1 MPDWRLIEQIK
12 KATATMPLQRE
23 NNNRA
28 KQSKPQHR
36 PLIVYT
42 YVARENIH

>member
-1 MPDWRLIEQIK
+1 MPQ
-12 KATATMPLQRE
+12 QRE
-23 NNNRA
+23 NNNTA

-36 PLIVYT
+36 PMIVYT

>member
-1 MPDWRLIEQIK
+1 
-12 KATATMPLQRE
+12 MPLQRE

-36 PLIVYT
+36 LLIVFT